1 MNYLVVYSMMHKFY
15 WECGNMSSPTRS
27 NPTGSSPV
35 GSNLIR
41 SNPIGCKLYI
51 CVREDVPDFITPTL
65 VAHAVLRHHL
75 QWYEYGDV
83 QYKNWLEDSFKK
95 CVVRVNLKEFE
106 KIRKLHETHQMHITE
121 SWENKT
127 LNGEVTCVTVVAED
141 GKIPNVLKFAKLW
154 NPLTSYE

>member
-1 MNYLVVYSMMHKFY
+1 MNR
-15 WECGNMSSPTRS
+15 CGDDVS
-27 NPTGSSPV
+27 NPV
-35 GSNLIR
+35 GSN
-41 SNPIGCKLYI
+41 PVGCKLYI

-75 QWYEYGDV
+75 HWYEYATQENA
-83 QYKNWLEDSFKK
+83 QYKNWLEESFKK

-127 LNGEVTCVTVVAED
+127 LNGEVTCITVVAED

-154 NPLTSYE
+154 KPLTSYE

>member
-1 MNYLVVYSMMHKFY
+1 
-15 WECGNMSSPTRS
+15 MSSPAGS
-27 NPTGSSPV
+27 NPTGS
-35 GSNLIR
+35 NLMR
-41 SNPIGCKLYI
+41 CKLYI

-75 QWYEYGDV
+75 QWYEYVMCEDV
-83 QYKNWLEDSFKK
+83 QYKNWLEESFKK

-127 LNGEVTCVTVVAED
+127 LNGEVSCVTVVAED
-141 GKIPNVLKFAKLW
+141 DNIPNVLKFAKLW
-154 NPLTSYE
+154 KPKDNTCE